1 VSIYAPSQ
9 AVGLQ
14 LTVKANGNDG
24 FSAAAAVTRRRIAS
38 RRSVTLITDLEG
50 GVLRMI
56 CPEFREPGRTCRL
69 KQEAMAG
76 GRLSQLLTRL
86 SEETLGDRG
95 VECQM
100 L

>member
-1 VSIYAPSQ
+1 MAI
-9 AVGLQ
+9 
-14 LTVKANGNDG
+14 TT
-24 FSAAAAVTRRRIAS
+24 TRCPVLRGP
-38 RRSVTLITDLEG
+38 VTLITDLEG